1 MENQNWA
8 WKQEAFVSV
17 RGAIGK
23 LGHVGSFLHRP
34 LNATADDPTSEANFH
49 YKLIFN
55 FLLLFRQANGLASVG
70 KYAAGSVVG
79 AGADATLFV
88 ANHAY

>member
-1 MENQNWA
+1 MDCE
-8 WKQEAFVSV
+8 
-17 RGAIGK
+17 
-23 LGHVGSFLHRP
+23 
-34 LNATADDPTSEANFH
+34 
-49 YKLIFN
+49 LIFD
-55 FLLLFRQANGLASVG
+55 FISLLSLQANGLASVG

>member
-1 MENQNWA
+1 MLSGSSTMVLRLLIELFFLFSQWNNQADN
-8 WKQEAFVSV
+8 KV
-17 RGAIGK
+17 K
-23 LGHVGSFLHRP
+23 LCFL
-34 LNATADDPTSEANFH
+34 
-49 YKLIFN
+49 I
-55 FLLLFRQANGLASVG
+55 QANGDAALG

>member
-1 MENQNWA
+1 M
-8 WKQEAFVSV
+8 KTTKS
-17 RGAIGK
+17 
-23 LGHVGSFLHRP
+23 
-34 LNATADDPTSEANFH
+34 
-49 YKLIFN
+49 YLIE
-55 FLLLFRQANGLASVG
+55 FLLFFLFPKQANGLASVG

>member
-1 MENQNWA
+1 LTFGLGA
-8 WKQEAFVSV
+8 
-17 RGAIGK
+17 AIGCLK
-23 LGHVGSFLHRP
+23 NQLEDKR
-34 LNATADDPTSEANFH
+34 
-49 YKLIFN
+49 IFN
-55 FLLLFRQANGLASVG
+55 SIFSFFLSLQANGLASVG

>member
-1 MENQNWA
+1 METENA
-8 WKQEAFVSV
+8 LTFV
-17 RGAIGK
+17 RELEETTK
-23 LGHVGSFLHRP
+23 TF
-34 LNATADDPTSEANFH
+34 N
-49 YKLIFN
+49 LIFN
-55 FLLLFRQANGLASVG
+55 NFIFFFLQANGLASVG